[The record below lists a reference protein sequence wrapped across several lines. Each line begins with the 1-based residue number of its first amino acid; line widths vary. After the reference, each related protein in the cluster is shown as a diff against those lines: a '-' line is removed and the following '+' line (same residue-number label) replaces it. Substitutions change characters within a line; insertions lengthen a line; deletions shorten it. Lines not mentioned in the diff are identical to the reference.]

1 MMFSFVGPLC
11 LAVVAFPGQ
20 VNPDPASMV
29 APAAFHVVQV
39 GTAYKDVKRLLGPA
53 THGSW
58 RFFCGYKSQ
67 IGWYSETGGEAHWNS
82 TFGTVTVHYVNGKV
96 TAKSFKP
103 NGKGIEALGIIHRCR
118 LLLGNALLRHP
129 LPRFGLEPLRN

>member
-1 MMFSFVGPLC
+1 MFSFVGPLC

-20 VNPDPASMV
+20 VNPDAASMV

-39 GTAYKDVKRLLGPA
+39 GTAYKDVKRLLGHAP
-53 THGSW
+53 HGWW
-58 RFFCGYKSQ
+58 RFTCGYENQ
-67 IGWYSETGGEAHWNS
+67 IGWYSVTEGEAHWNS

-103 NGKGIEALGIIHRCR
+103 NGNGIKALGIIHRGT
-118 LLLGNALLRHP
+118 LLLRNALLRHP
-129 LPRFGLEPLRN
+129 VPRFGLEPLRN